1 MSILALAC
9 LSHHLWQP
17 SINPLS
23 PLGLA
28 VDTAPFH
35 MNAVLLDAIALLAPL
50 LLLFSSS
57 TALVWHISACVAFLQ
72 ACLIAALYVPVRQAV
87 WEVTETVLVGIGLLL
102 LLPLCA
108 ITIFLIA
115 AIAILAVP
123 TLGMAAIMKWS
134 LLIGERCGECCK
146 WFYMLFQLFLYS

>member
-1 MSILALAC
+1 MTTFHKST
-9 LSHHLWQP
+9 LS
-17 SINPLS
+17 
-23 PLGLA
+23 LGA
-28 VDTAPFH
+28 VGCHRPFH
-35 MNAVLLDAIALLAPL
+35 IRSMNAVLLDAIALLAPL

-87 WEVTETVLVGIGLLL
+87 WEVTETVLVGIGLVL
-102 LLPLCA
+102 LLPLYA
-108 ITIFLIA
+108 ITGFLIT

-123 TLGMAAIMKWS
+123 TLGLAAIMKWS
-134 LLIGERCGECCK
+134 FVMAERCGECCK

>member
-1 MSILALAC
+1 MPFTFDSNVHFGSSVLESSLVTTFHKST
-9 LSHHLWQP
+9 LS
-17 SINPLS
+17 
-23 PLGLA
+23 LGA
-28 VDTAPFH
+28 VGCHRPFH
-35 MNAVLLDAIALLAPL
+35 IRSMNAVLLDAIALLAPL

-57 TALVWHISACVAFLQ
+57 TALVWRISACVAFLQ

-134 LLIGERCGECCK
+134 LLICERCG
-146 WFYMLFQLFLYS
+146 

>member
-1 MSILALAC
+1 
-9 LSHHLWQP
+9 
-17 SINPLS
+17 
-23 PLGLA
+23 
-28 VDTAPFH
+28 

-87 WEVTETVLVGIGLLL
+87 WEVTETVLVGIGLVL

-108 ITIFLIA
+108 VTGILTT

-123 TLGMAAIMKWS
+123 TLGLAAIMKWS

-146 WFYMLFQLFLYS
+146 WFYMVS